1 MLVELKQAWSSKLSC
16 NNSRRYDS
24 PFSRKWRLTLLFLVI
39 FLIFPNWNCQFRSGL
54 LEAGCDVISMYV
66 LQSYRSCTFC
76 KRETRGARQFWI
88 ELAAPYTLANN
99 NEINSDDTLPIII
112 FSTPIS
118 WDDSSRLRRQRLL
131 LSSCSLW
138 LDKQTLE
145 GVIRPLA
152 GGKCR
157 TFRRVTERYRFH
169 RYLCFHWLFWVRIFC
184 ILFCTN
190 RVTISY

>member
-1 MLVELKQAWSSKLSC
+1 MEVYHAHITNLIHCYIPKLNGIYTYVNGFIKVLVELKQAWSSKLSC

-99 NEINSDDTLPIII
+99 NEIIPT
-112 FSTPIS
+112 THC
-118 WDDSSRLRRQRLL
+118 Q
-131 LSSCSLW
+131 LSSSQHPSLEM
-138 LDKQTLE
+138 TRVAS
-145 GVIRPLA
+145 GVNA
-152 GGKCR
+152 CC
-157 TFRRVTERYRFH
+157 YRH
-169 RYLCFHWLFWVRIFC
+169 VPYDLINKR
-184 ILFCTN
+184 
-190 RVTISY
+190 